1 MQDEEARR
9 SGAVKLLRPQFLQMI
24 EWQFN
29 GHTREGLVAAFG
41 SNAEPKIRRGKHL
54 YNLRHRTKSI
64 TIIAISVIPAH
75 SFAKSSP
82 WRA

>member
-1 MQDEEARR
+1 MKQRADPRTT
-9 SGAVKLLRPQFLQMI
+9 KLFWPKFLQMI

-29 GHTREGLVAAFG
+29 GHTREGLVAAFV
-41 SNAEPKIRRGKHL
+41 SNADPKIRSGERL
-54 YNLRHRTKSI
+54 YNLRHRTKII

-75 SFAKSSP
+75 TFANSSP